1 MSDQPNKI
9 KLDVLPNSGKADQLL
24 KEFAAEAAAA
34 PKKLADR
41 TPIDDALDDAIA
53 PAQRELRQR
62 VIEVLKSVYDPEL
75 PVNIFDLGLI
85 YAVDVDSQNHVH
97 VRMTLTAPGCPVA
110 GTLPGEIQRKIAEI
124 AGVTSAKVE
133 LVWDPPWDKSRMSE
147 VAMLELGL
155 F

>member
-1 MSDQPNKI
+1 MSDQPNKL
-9 KLDVLPNSGKADQLL
+9 KLDVLPNSGKAEQLRR
-24 KEFAAEAAAA
+24 EFATDAKAA
-34 PKKLADR
+34 PKNLADR
-41 TPIDDALDDAIA
+41 TPIDDALDESIA
-53 PAQRELRQR
+53 PAQRELRQQ

-85 YAVDVDSQNHVH
+85 YAIDVDPQNQVH

-110 GTLPGEIQRKIAEI
+110 GTLPGEIQRKIADL

-133 LVWDPPWDKSRMSE
+133 LVWEPPWDKSRMSE
-147 VAMLELGL
+147 VAMLELGM

>member
-1 MSDQPNKI
+1 MSDQPNKF
-9 KLDVLPNSGKADQLL
+9 KLDVLPNSGKADQLR
-24 KEFAAEAAAA
+24 KEFATEAAVA
-34 PKKLADR
+34 PKNLADR
-41 TPIDDALDDAIA
+41 TPIDDALDESIA
-53 PAQRELRQR
+53 PAQRELRQQ

-85 YAVDVDSQNHVH
+85 YAVDVDPEKQVH

-110 GTLPGEIQRKIAEI
+110 GTLPGEIQRKIADL
-124 AGVTSAKVE
+124 AGVTTAKVE

-147 VAMLELGL
+147 VAMLELGM